1 VNHLSL
7 TVEVLAAQRR
17 DGKGASA
24 PVIAFEKGQ
33 RIAARDD
40 TGALVM
46 QTWRWVALE
55 ECDVVGVRWWK
66 AFEGE
71 GRCEAAERGSDLGR
85 GVRGVLNL
93 VTGSLRA
100 LGGTYNDNV
109 QAGSGSMGEIVGRR
123 GGRSV
128 GDRHGIG
135 EACSAGRLQ
144 RGRSDVAAMAK

>member
-1 VNHLSL
+1 MNYLSF

-17 DGKGASA
+17 DGKSASA
-24 PVIAFEKGQ
+24 PIVAFEEGQ

-46 QTWRWVALE
+46 QTWRGVALE
-55 ECDVVGVRWWK
+55 ERDVMGVRWWK

-71 GRCEAAERGSDLGR
+71 GCCEAAKRGSDLGR
-85 GVRGVLNL
+85 GVRGVFDP

-100 LGGTYNDNV
+100 WRGTYNNNV

-128 GDRHGIG
+128 GDRHSTG
-135 EACSAGRLQ
+135 EACSAGR
-144 RGRSDVAAMAK
+144 GHSKVAAMAR